1 MTIKIKYL
9 SLLLLIVTSLVF
21 WSCAEKLDLGQ
32 FPLTTNGNPVTSTDT
47 SYVQQT
53 PIWTG
58 FNAPED
64 VLLGKEPLVYVADT
78 KNNRIAQLDLSG
90 AEIGSI
96 SITNPRALAQDN
108 NFDILVIADTI
119 LTSTGDT
126 LSVLYRI
133 KLVGPPANGII
144 TNGVLL
150 RLLSSDYPTPLT
162 SRKRKFTSVATY
174 PDNSVLVSRRGPD
187 NVNNLDPDN
196 AIIKCKGVNT
206 VTVELY
212 TGFQVTGNGVYSI
225 DKVSGLTAAGNNNFD
240 FLLTRNTTQNGFKA
254 EWFEYDNSTG
264 AFNPRFLPEGNQDIL
279 KLEFGLPEDITTDPN
294 KNIFIVDAGKD
305 SLYKFNSSGKLL
317 KESFGGNATSQNNLS
332 GPKGV
337 AFFNR
342 VLYIA
347 DTGNNRIVRYKLS
360 TDLQ

>member
-9 SLLLLIVTSLVF
+9 SLLFLITASLVF

-32 FPLTTNGNPVTSTDT
+32 FPLTNNGNPVTSTDT

-53 PIWTG
+53 PVWTG

-64 VLLGKEPLVYVADT
+64 VMLGKEPLVYVADT
-78 KNNRIAQLDLSG
+78 KNNRVVQLDLSG
-90 AEIGSI
+90 VEIGSI
-96 SITNPRALAQDN
+96 AVTNPRALAQDN
-108 NFDILVIADTI
+108 NFDILVVADTI

-126 LSVLYRI
+126 LSVLYRV
-133 KLVGPPANGII
+133 KLVSVGGNISNGS
-144 TNGVLL
+144 LL

-174 PDNSVLVSRRGPD
+174 PDNSILVSRRGPD
-187 NVNNLDPDN
+187 NTNNLDPDN
-196 AIIKCKGVNT
+196 AIIKCNGVNS

-225 DKVSGLTAAGNNNFD
+225 DRVSGLTAAGNNNFD
-240 FLLTRNTTQNGFKA
+240 FLLTRNTSQNGFKA
-254 EWFEYDNSTG
+254 QWFEYDNVNG
-264 AFNPRFLPEGNQDIL
+264 AFNPRFLPEGNADIL
-279 KLEFGLPEDITTDPN
+279 NHEFGLPEDITTDPN
-294 KNIFIVDAGKD
+294 KNIFIVDSGKD
-305 SLYKFNSSGKLL
+305 SLYKFNSLGKLL
-317 KESFGGNATSQNNLS
+317 KESFGGNTGGDNSLNH
-332 GPKGV
+332 PMGV

>member
-9 SLLLLIVTSLVF
+9 SLVLLITTSLVF

-32 FPLTTNGNPVTSTDT
+32 FPLTNNGNPVTGSDT

-53 PIWTG
+53 PVWTG

-78 KNNRIAQLDLSG
+78 KNNRVAQLDLSG
-90 AEIGSI
+90 VEIGSI
-96 SITNPRALAQDN
+96 TVANPIALAQDN
-108 NFDILVIADTI
+108 NFDILVIADTV
-119 LTSTGDT
+119 LASTGDT

-133 KLVGPPANGII
+133 KLVAVGGNISNAS
-144 TNGVLL
+144 LL

-162 SRKRKFTSVATY
+162 SRKRRFTGVSTY
-174 PDNSVLVSRRGPD
+174 PDNSILVSRRGPD
-187 NVNNLDPDN
+187 NTNNLDPDN
-196 AIIKCKGVNT
+196 ALIKCKGVNS

-212 TGFQVTGNGVYSI
+212 TGFQVSGNGVYSI
-225 DKVSGLTAAGNNNFD
+225 DRVSSVSAAGNNVYD
-240 FLLTRNTTQNGFKA
+240 FLLTRNTTQSGFKA
-254 EWFEYDNSTG
+254 EWFEYDNVNG
-264 AFNPRFLPEGNQDIL
+264 GFNPRFLPEGNSDIL
-279 KLEFGLPEDITTDPN
+279 KLEFGLPEDVTTDPN

-305 SLYKFNSSGKLL
+305 SLYKFNSLGKLL
-317 KESFGGNATSQNNLS
+317 KESFGGMGTGDNKLS